1 MWLGRG
7 NRRRLVEEESS
18 ARSGFERL
26 GRRTLVEGV
35 LARLLERGSR
45 HLLALRDE
53 VRGAQADRSTGAQR
67 QVKRSSAGSSEGL
80 SRELRGRSRRDR
92 AEIAPARRSGP
103 AHARRRGGA
112 PRPPRA
118 PGREVTG
125 DHRGGPGPPGA
136 REPAPAARAA
146 ASRGAARR
154 GAAGTP
160 LPRAAHTARRLC
172 APAAPRKGRGR
183 VAARRSR
190 RTCTCG
196 SCRPPPTCVGHR
208 GRPCPAERHP
218 HRRPECPC
226 SAARTSSARG
236 PGRCW
241 TSASAWTR

>member
-154 GAAGTP
+154 GAARRGGHTLASGSP
-160 LPRAAHTARRLC
+160 DGVAVVRTCSAPKGKGKGGCAPRA
-172 APAAPRKGRGR
+172 
-183 VAARRSR
+183 
-190 RTCTCG
+190 
-196 SCRPPPTCVGHR
+196 
-208 GRPCPAERHP
+208 P
-218 HRRPECPC
+218 HLYL
-226 SAARTSSARG
+226 
-236 PGRCW
+236 W
-241 TSASAWTR
+241 